1 MQGIATRSHG
11 QIHNVV
17 RVQITEHWIGTNI
30 ECGIGFFD
38 MKTMSVGV
46 GINGYRFNA
55 HFLACPNNP
64 NRDFTSVCDEY
75 FPDHALT
82 LESGVVGGVVFDK
95 NSRAA

>member
-1 MQGIATRSHG
+1 MP
-11 QIHNVV
+11 
-17 RVQITEHWIGTNI
+17 
-30 ECGIGFFD
+30 
-38 MKTMSVGV
+38 VGV
-46 GINGYRFNA
+46 GINSYRFDA